1 MTILEEIISYKKKE
15 VNDRKYQ
22 VPLSNLEKMSYFS
35 RKTLPLTIPLQKM
48 EKTGIIAEFKKKS
61 PSKGMIN
68 ETANLEE
75 VVSEYALGGAAGISV
90 LTDNRYFGG
99 SSTDLIR
106 AREKVQIPILRK
118 DFIIDKY
125 QISEAKGIGADVILL
140 IAAALTPEQTYD
152 LAKFAHD
159 LDLQV
164 LLEIHSQLELNYLND
179 YVDIVGVNNR
189 DLKTFRVDI
198 GISMELAALIPDKF
212 VKISESG
219 ISDVETISKLK
230 AYGYRGFLMGENF
243 MKSKNPGRAFSV
255 FVDMLNKE

>member
-1 MTILEEIISYKKKE
+1 MTILEEIISYKKLELDDLKI
-15 VNDRKYQ
+15 Q
-22 VPLSNLEKMSYFS
+22 VPYSKLENLPYFN
-35 RKTLPLTIPLQKM
+35 RKTLPLTVPLLKM
-48 EKTGIIAEFKKKS
+48 VKSGIIAEFKKKS
-61 PSKGMIN
+61 PSKGVIN
-68 ETANLEE
+68 ETARVEE
-75 VVSEYALGGAAGISV
+75 VVSGYAQGGASGVSV

-99 SSTDLIR
+99 SSTDLVR

-164 LLEIHSQLELNYLND
+164 LLEIHSQQELNYLND

-198 GISMELAALIPDKF
+198 GISIELAALIPDKF

-219 ISDVETISKLK
+219 ISDVETIIKLK
-230 AYGYRGFLMGENF
+230 TYGYRGFLMGENF
-243 MKSKNPGRAFSV
+243 MKSKRPEMTFSD
-255 FVDMLNKE
+255 FIDMLNK

>member
-1 MTILEEIISYKKKE
+1 MTILEEIISFKRKE
-15 VNDRKYQ
+15 VSGRKDEF
-22 VPLSNLEKMSYFS
+22 PESKLDNLPYFN
-35 RKTLPLTIPLQKM
+35 RKTISLTIPLLKV

-68 ETANLEE
+68 ETASVEE
-75 VVSEYALGGAAGISV
+75 VVSEYALGGACGVSI

-106 AREKVQIPILRK
+106 ARERVQIPVLRK

-125 QISEAKGIGADVILL
+125 QVAEAKGIGADVILL
-140 IAAALTPEQTYD
+140 IAAALTPKQTYN

-159 LDLQV
+159 MNLQV
-164 LLEIHSQLELNYLND
+164 LLEIHSQQELNYLND
-179 YVDIVGVNNR
+179 YIDIVGVNNR

-198 GISMELAALIPDKF
+198 GISIELAALIPDRF

-219 ISDVETISKLK
+219 ISDVKTIRTLK
-230 AYGYRGFLMGENF
+230 ACGFHGFLIGENF
-243 MKSKNPGRAFSV
+243 MKTTEPGKTFSE
-255 FVDMLNKE
+255 FVGMLNI